1 MRLHEQRDVLLA
13 RLDGYREGLEDLQRY
28 LHGSKFNVD
37 TTVQVSDILMR
48 LQEIDNNDF
57 LAETYK

>member
-13 RLDGYREGLEDLQRY
+13 RLDSYKDGLEDLQRY
-28 LHGSKFNVD
+28 LHSSKFNVD
-37 TTVQVSDILMR
+37 TTVQISDILMR

-57 LAETYK
+57 LGGI